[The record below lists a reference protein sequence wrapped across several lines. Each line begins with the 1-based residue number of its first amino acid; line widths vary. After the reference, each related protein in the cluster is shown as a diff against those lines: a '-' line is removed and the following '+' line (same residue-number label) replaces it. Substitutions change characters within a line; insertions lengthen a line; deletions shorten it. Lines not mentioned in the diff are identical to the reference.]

1 LGGFVVQ
8 KVFSVLVVGLIAA
21 LALPAA
27 GSSHPIAPRRGPLHL
42 VGASGGNFQS
52 TNWSGYA
59 AHGVA
64 GAFTSVAASWVEPT
78 GKCTSATTYSSFWVG
93 LDGYH
98 SNSVEQTG
106 TSVDCSGG
114 APVYYAWYEMFPKFP
129 KMLRLTITP
138 GDHITASVTTD
149 SHGSFTMKLTDT
161 TTGKSQTTVKT
172 LASAKLKSAEVI
184 AEAPSSSTGVLPLTN
199 FGKVS
204 FSAATMNGGALSSA
218 NPDEITMVQGNGNPK
233 ATPSAISGGNAF
245 SVTWNHK

>member
-1 LGGFVVQ
+1 VQ
-8 KVFSVLVVGLIAA
+8 KLCSALVVGLVAA
-21 LALPAA
+21 LALPATA
-27 GSSHPIAPRRGPLHL
+27 SSHTLAPRSAPLHI
-42 VGASGGNFQS
+42 VGAEGGNFQS
-52 TNWSGYA
+52 SNWSGYA

-64 GAFTSVAASWVEPT
+64 GSFTSVQASWVEPT
-78 GKCTSATTYSSFWVG
+78 GTCTSGATYSSFWVG

-98 SNSVEQTG
+98 SNTVEQTG

-114 APVYYAWYEMFPKFP
+114 APVYYAWWEMFPKFP
-129 KMLRLTITP
+129 KNLRLTIKP

-161 TTGKSQTTVKT
+161 TTGKSQTVVKT
-172 LASAKLKSAEVI
+172 LATAKLKSAEVI

-199 FGKVS
+199 FGTVN
-204 FSAATMNGGALSSA
+204 FSAATINGSALSAAS
-218 NPDEITMVQGNGNPK
+218 PDKITMVQTNGNPK